1 MQQPT
6 KIKKF
11 MSNKIDTKKNQLLI
25 FSTAAA
31 LGGLLFGFDTGVISG
46 AIHFIKIEFNLNAY
60 QEGFAVSNLMIAC
73 VVGALLAGPI
83 ADWTGRKKVL
93 ILCAVLFTVSAILS
107 ALPRSFTELVIA
119 RFIGGMGVGMAS
131 VVSPMYIA
139 EISPAKIRGRLVALN
154 QLAIVVGIL
163 LSYFSNWVLVDTG
176 INNWR
181 YMLVAE
187 ILPAITFLVGLFFIP
202 ESPRWLTKEGLEKEA
217 LDVLNVVAGAA
228 NSDHE
233 LQEVKKSL
241 AEKSTSLKELLHP
254 SLRRVLIVGILFSL
268 FAHITGIDTIIY
280 YGPIIF
286 LESGFKT
293 DSALLASVMI
303 GITNLIFT
311 FVGMAMVDKAGRK
324 FLLLVGLA
332 GMGISMMLVGFCMQ
346 SDIISAKWTLLWI
359 MTYIASFAM
368 SIGVVIW
375 VYLSEIYPTRVR
387 GQALSVATMVLW
399 LGNVILTQLFP
410 VMMERFGGG
419 TFYIFSFICLLAFI
433 FTWTMVKET
442 KGVSLEEIE
451 EMWV

>member
-1 MQQPT
+1 
-6 KIKKF
+6 
-11 MSNKIDTKKNQLLI
+11 MSDKIDTNKNQLLI
-25 FSTAAA
+25 FSTVAA

-46 AIHFIKIEFNLNAY
+46 AIPFIKLEFYLNSY
-60 QEGFAVSNLMIAC
+60 QEGFAISNLMIAC
-73 VVGALLAGPI
+73 VIGALIAGPI

-93 ILCAVLFTVSAILS
+93 ILCAVLFIVSAILS

-119 RFIGGMGVGMAS
+119 RFIGGIGVGVAS

-154 QLAIVVGIL
+154 QLAIVIGIL
-163 LSYFSNWVLVDTG
+163 LSYLSNWLLVDTG

-187 ILPAITFLVGLFFIP
+187 ILPATTFLMGLFFIL
-202 ESPRWLTKEGLEKEA
+202 ESPRWLTKEGLEKDA
-217 LDVLNVVAGAA
+217 LDVLKVVAGVENA
-228 NSDHE
+228 DHE

-241 AEKSTSLKELLHP
+241 AEKKTSLKELLHP

-293 DSALLASVMI
+293 DSALLASVII

-311 FVGMAMVDKAGRK
+311 FVGMAMIDKAGRK
-324 FLLLVGLA
+324 FLLLVGIA
-332 GMGISMMLVGFCMQ
+332 GMGISMTLVGFCMQ
-346 SDIISAKWTLLWI
+346 SDMISAKWTLLWI

-442 KGVSLEEIE
+442 RGVSLEEIE
-451 EMWV
+451 KMWV

>member
-1 MQQPT
+1 
-6 KIKKF
+6 
-11 MSNKIDTKKNQLLI
+11 MSDKIDTNKNQLLI
-25 FSTAAA
+25 FSTVAA

-46 AIHFIKIEFNLNAY
+46 AIPFIKLEFYLNSY

-73 VVGALLAGPI
+73 VIGALIAGPI

-93 ILCAVLFTVSAILS
+93 ILCAVLFIVSAILS

-119 RFIGGMGVGMAS
+119 RFIGGIGVGVAS

-163 LSYFSNWVLVDTG
+163 LSYLSNWLLVDTG

-187 ILPAITFLVGLFFIP
+187 ILPATTFLMGLFFIL
-202 ESPRWLTKEGLEKEA
+202 ESPRWLTKEGLEKDA
-217 LDVLNVVAGAA
+217 LDVLKVVAGAVNA
-228 NSDHE
+228 DHE
-233 LQEVKKSL
+233 LQKIKKSL
-241 AEKSTSLKELLHP
+241 AEKKTSLKELLHP

-293 DSALLASVMI
+293 DSALLASVII

-311 FVGMAMVDKAGRK
+311 FVGMAMVDKAGRR
-324 FLLLVGLA
+324 FLLLVGIA
-332 GMGISMMLVGFCMQ
+332 GMGISMTLVGFCMQ
-346 SDIISAKWTLLWI
+346 SDMISAKWTLLWI

>member
-1 MQQPT
+1 
-6 KIKKF
+6 
-11 MSNKIDTKKNQLLI
+11 MSDKIDTNKNQLLI
-25 FSTAAA
+25 FSTVAA

-46 AIHFIKIEFNLNAY
+46 AIPFIKLEFYLNSY
-60 QEGFAVSNLMIAC
+60 QEGFAISNLMIAC
-73 VVGALLAGPI
+73 VIGALIAGPI

-93 ILCAVLFTVSAILS
+93 ILCAVLFIVSAILS

-119 RFIGGMGVGMAS
+119 RFIGGIGVGVAS

-163 LSYFSNWVLVDTG
+163 LSYLSNWLLVDTG

-187 ILPAITFLVGLFFIP
+187 ILPATTFLMGLFFIL
-202 ESPRWLTKEGLEKEA
+202 ESPRWLTKEGLEKDA
-217 LDVLNVVAGAA
+217 LDVLKVVAGVENA
-228 NSDHE
+228 DHE

-241 AEKSTSLKELLHP
+241 AEKKTSLKELLHP

-293 DSALLASVMI
+293 DSALLASVII

-311 FVGMAMVDKAGRK
+311 FVGMAMIDKAGRK
-324 FLLLVGLA
+324 FLLLVGIA
-332 GMGISMMLVGFCMQ
+332 GMGISMTLVGFCMQ
-346 SDIISAKWTLLWI
+346 SDMISAKWTLLWI

-399 LGNVILTQLFP
+399 LGNVILMQLFP

-442 KGVSLEEIE
+442 RGVSLEEIE
-451 EMWV
+451 KMWV

>member
-1 MQQPT
+1 
-6 KIKKF
+6 
-11 MSNKIDTKKNQLLI
+11 MSDKIDTNKNQLLI
-25 FSTAAA
+25 FSSVAA

-46 AIHFIKIEFNLNAY
+46 AIHFIKVEFYLNAY
-60 QEGFAVSNLMIAC
+60 QEGFAVSSLMIAC
-73 VVGALLAGPI
+73 VIGALFAGPI

-93 ILCAVLFTVSAILS
+93 ILCAVLFTISTILS

-139 EISPAKIRGRLVALN
+139 EIAPAKIRGRLVALN

-163 LSYFSNWVLVDTG
+163 LSYFSNWLLVDTG

-187 ILPAITFLVGLFFIP
+187 ILPAITFLMGLFFIP

-228 NSDHE
+228 NADHE

-241 AEKSTSLKELLHP
+241 AEKRTSLKELLHP

-293 DSALLASVMI
+293 DSALLASVII

-311 FVGMAMVDKAGRK
+311 FVGMAMVDKAGRR
-324 FLLLVGLA
+324 FLLLVGIA
-332 GMGISMMLVGFCMQ
+332 GMGISMTLVGFCMQ
-346 SDIISAKWTLLWI
+346 SDMISAKWTLLWI

>member
-1 MQQPT
+1 
-6 KIKKF
+6 
-11 MSNKIDTKKNQLLI
+11 MSIKIDTDKNQLLI

-73 VVGALLAGPI
+73 VIGALLAGPI

-228 NSDHE
+228 NADHE

-241 AEKSTSLKELLHP
+241 AEKRTSLKELLHP
-254 SLRRVLIVGILFSL
+254 SLRRVLVVGILFSL

-332 GMGISMMLVGFCMQ
+332 GMGISMTLVGLCMQ
-346 SDIISAKWTLLWI
+346 SDMISAKWTLLWI

>member
-1 MQQPT
+1 
-6 KIKKF
+6 
-11 MSNKIDTKKNQLLI
+11 MSIKIDTDKNQLLI

-60 QEGFAVSNLMIAC
+60 QEGFAVSNLMVAC
-73 VVGALLAGPI
+73 VIGALLAGPI

-163 LSYFSNWVLVDTG
+163 LSYLSNWLLVDTG

-228 NSDHE
+228 NADHE

-332 GMGISMMLVGFCMQ
+332 GMGISMTLVGLCMQ
-346 SDIISAKWTLLWI
+346 SDMISAKWTLLWI

>member
-1 MQQPT
+1 
-6 KIKKF
+6 
-11 MSNKIDTKKNQLLI
+11 MSDKIDTNKNQLLI
-25 FSTAAA
+25 FSTVAA

-46 AIHFIKIEFNLNAY
+46 AIPFIKLEFYLNSY

-73 VVGALLAGPI
+73 VIGALIAGPI

-93 ILCAVLFTVSAILS
+93 ILCAVLFIVSAILS

-119 RFIGGMGVGMAS
+119 RFIGGIGVGVAS

-154 QLAIVVGIL
+154 QLAIVIGIL
-163 LSYFSNWVLVDTG
+163 LSYLSNWLLVDTG

-187 ILPAITFLVGLFFIP
+187 ILPATTFLMGLFFIL
-202 ESPRWLTKEGLEKEA
+202 ESPRWLTKEGLEKDA
-217 LDVLNVVAGAA
+217 LDVLKVVAGAVNA
-228 NSDHE
+228 DHE
-233 LQEVKKSL
+233 LQKIKKSL
-241 AEKSTSLKELLHP
+241 AEKKTSLKELLHP

-293 DSALLASVMI
+293 DSALLASVII

-311 FVGMAMVDKAGRK
+311 FVGMAMIDKAGRK
-324 FLLLVGLA
+324 FLLLVGIA
-332 GMGISMMLVGFCMQ
+332 GMGISMTLVGFCMQ
-346 SDIISAKWTLLWI
+346 SDMISAKWTLLWI

-399 LGNVILTQLFP
+399 LGNVILMQLFP

-442 KGVSLEEIE
+442 RGVSLEEIE
-451 EMWV
+451 KMWV

>member
-1 MQQPT
+1 
-6 KIKKF
+6 

-73 VVGALLAGPI
+73 VIGALLAGPI

-163 LSYFSNWVLVDTG
+163 LSYLSNWLLVDTG

-228 NSDHE
+228 NADHE

-332 GMGISMMLVGFCMQ
+332 GMGISMTLVGLCMQ
-346 SDIISAKWTLLWI
+346 SDMISAKWTLLWI

>member
-1 MQQPT
+1 
-6 KIKKF
+6 
-11 MSNKIDTKKNQLLI
+11 MSDKIDTNKNQLLI
-25 FSTAAA
+25 FSSVAA

-46 AIHFIKIEFNLNAY
+46 AIHFIKVEFYLNAY
-60 QEGFAVSNLMIAC
+60 QEGFAVSSLMIAC
-73 VVGALLAGPI
+73 VIGALFAGPI

-93 ILCAVLFTVSAILS
+93 ILCAVLFTISTILS

-163 LSYFSNWVLVDTG
+163 LSYFSNWLLVDTG

-187 ILPAITFLVGLFFIP
+187 ILPAITFLMGLFFIP

-228 NSDHE
+228 NADHE

-241 AEKSTSLKELLHP
+241 AEKRTSLKELLHP

-293 DSALLASVMI
+293 DSALLASVII

-311 FVGMAMVDKAGRK
+311 FVGMAMVDKAGRR
-324 FLLLVGLA
+324 FLLLVGIA
-332 GMGISMMLVGFCMQ
+332 GMGISMTLVGFCMQ
-346 SDIISAKWTLLWI
+346 SDMISAKWTLLWI

>member
-1 MQQPT
+1 
-6 KIKKF
+6 

-60 QEGFAVSNLMIAC
+60 QEGFAVSNLMVAC
-73 VVGALLAGPI
+73 VIGALLAGPI

-163 LSYFSNWVLVDTG
+163 LSYLSNWLLVDTG

-217 LDVLNVVAGAA
+217 LDVLNVVAGEA
-228 NSDHE
+228 NADHE

-241 AEKSTSLKELLHP
+241 SEKSTSLKELLHP

>member
-1 MQQPT
+1 
-6 KIKKF
+6 
-11 MSNKIDTKKNQLLI
+11 MSNKIDTDKNQLLI

-60 QEGFAVSNLMIAC
+60 QEGFAVSNLMVAC
-73 VVGALLAGPI
+73 VIGALLAGPI
-83 ADWTGRKKVL
+83 ADWIGRKKVL

-228 NSDHE
+228 NADHE

-241 AEKSTSLKELLHP
+241 AEKRTSLKELLHP
-254 SLRRVLIVGILFSL
+254 SLRRVLVVGILFSL

-332 GMGISMMLVGFCMQ
+332 GMGISMTLVGLCMQ
-346 SDIISAKWTLLWI
+346 SDMISAKWTLLWI

>member
-1 MQQPT
+1 
-6 KIKKF
+6 
-11 MSNKIDTKKNQLLI
+11 MSDKIDTNKNQLLI
-25 FSTAAA
+25 FSTVAA

-46 AIHFIKIEFNLNAY
+46 AIPFIKLEFYLNSY

-73 VVGALLAGPI
+73 VIGALIAGPI

-93 ILCAVLFTVSAILS
+93 ILCAVLFIVSAILS

-119 RFIGGMGVGMAS
+119 RFIGGIGVGVAS

-163 LSYFSNWVLVDTG
+163 LSYLSNWLLVDTG

-187 ILPAITFLVGLFFIP
+187 ILPATTFLMGLFFIL
-202 ESPRWLTKEGLEKEA
+202 ESPRWLTKEGLEKDA
-217 LDVLNVVAGAA
+217 LDVLKVVAGVENA
-228 NSDHE
+228 DHE

-241 AEKSTSLKELLHP
+241 AEKKTSLKELLHP

-293 DSALLASVMI
+293 DSALLASVII

-311 FVGMAMVDKAGRK
+311 FVGMAMIDKAGRK
-324 FLLLVGLA
+324 FLLLVGIA
-332 GMGISMMLVGFCMQ
+332 GMGISMTLVGFCMQ
-346 SDIISAKWTLLWI
+346 SDMISAKWTLLWI

-442 KGVSLEEIE
+442 RGVSLEEIE
-451 EMWV
+451 KMWV

>member
-1 MQQPT
+1 
-6 KIKKF
+6 
-11 MSNKIDTKKNQLLI
+11 MSIKIDTDKNQLLI

-60 QEGFAVSNLMIAC
+60 QEGFAVSNLMVAC
-73 VVGALLAGPI
+73 VIGALLAGPI

-107 ALPRSFTELVIA
+107 ALSRSFTELVIA

-163 LSYFSNWVLVDTG
+163 LSYLSNWLLVDTG

-217 LDVLNVVAGAA
+217 LDVLNVVVGAENA
-228 NSDHE
+228 DHE

-332 GMGISMMLVGFCMQ
+332 GMGISMTLVGLCMQ
-346 SDIISAKWTLLWI
+346 SDMISAKWTLLWI

-399 LGNVILTQLFP
+399 LGNVMLTQLFP

>member
-1 MQQPT
+1 
-6 KIKKF
+6 

-60 QEGFAVSNLMIAC
+60 QEGFAVSNLMVAC
-73 VVGALLAGPI
+73 VIGALLAGPI

-163 LSYFSNWVLVDTG
+163 LSYLSNWLLVDTG

-217 LDVLNVVAGAA
+217 LDVLNIVAGAA
-228 NSDHE
+228 NADHE

-241 AEKSTSLKELLHP
+241 SEKSTSLKELLHP

-332 GMGISMMLVGFCMQ
+332 GMGISMTLVGLSMQ
-346 SDIISAKWTLLWI
+346 SDMISAKWTLLWI

>member
-1 MQQPT
+1 
-6 KIKKF
+6 
-11 MSNKIDTKKNQLLI
+11 MSNKIDAKKNQLLI

-73 VVGALLAGPI
+73 VIGALLAGPI

-163 LSYFSNWVLVDTG
+163 LSYLSNWLLVDTG

-217 LDVLNVVAGAA
+217 LDVLNIVAGAA
-228 NSDHE
+228 NADHE

-241 AEKSTSLKELLHP
+241 SEKSTSLKELLHP

-332 GMGISMMLVGFCMQ
+332 GMGISMTLVGLSMQ
-346 SDIISAKWTLLWI
+346 SDMISAKWTLLWI

>member
-1 MQQPT
+1 
-6 KIKKF
+6 

-60 QEGFAVSNLMIAC
+60 QEGFAVSNLMVAC
-73 VVGALLAGPI
+73 VIGALLAGPI

-163 LSYFSNWVLVDTG
+163 LSYLSNWLLVDTG

-217 LDVLNVVAGAA
+217 LDVLNVVAGAENA
-228 NSDHE
+228 DHE

-241 AEKSTSLKELLHP
+241 AEKKTSLKELLHP

-332 GMGISMMLVGFCMQ
+332 GMGISMTLVGFCMQ
-346 SDIISAKWTLLWI
+346 SDMISAKWTLLWI

>member
-1 MQQPT
+1 
-6 KIKKF
+6 
-11 MSNKIDTKKNQLLI
+11 MSDKIDTNKNQLLI
-25 FSTAAA
+25 FSMVAA

-46 AIHFIKIEFNLNAY
+46 AIPFIKLEFYLNAY

-73 VVGALLAGPI
+73 VIGALFAGPI

-107 ALPRSFTELVIA
+107 SLPRSFTELVIA
-119 RFIGGMGVGMAS
+119 RFIGGIGVGMAS

-163 LSYFSNWVLVDTG
+163 LSYFSNWLLVDTG

-187 ILPAITFLVGLFFIP
+187 ILPAVTFLVGLFFIL

-228 NSDHE
+228 NADHE

-241 AEKSTSLKELLHP
+241 AEKKTSLKELLHP

-399 LGNVILTQLFP
+399 LGNVILTQFFP
-410 VMMERFGGG
+410 VMMEKFGGG

-442 KGVSLEEIE
+442 RGVSLEEIE
-451 EMWV
+451 KMWV

>member
-1 MQQPT
+1 
-6 KIKKF
+6 
-11 MSNKIDTKKNQLLI
+11 MSNKIDTDKNQLLI

-73 VVGALLAGPI
+73 VIGALLAGPI

-163 LSYFSNWVLVDTG
+163 LSYLSNWILVDTG

-228 NSDHE
+228 NADHE

-241 AEKSTSLKELLHP
+241 AEKRTSLKELLHP
-254 SLRRVLIVGILFSL
+254 SLRRVLVVGILFSL

-332 GMGISMMLVGFCMQ
+332 GMGISMTLVGLCMQ
-346 SDIISAKWTLLWI
+346 SDMISAKWTLLWI

-451 EMWV
+451 EMWI

>member
-73 VVGALLAGPI
+73 VIGALLAGPI

-228 NSDHE
+228 NADHE

-241 AEKSTSLKELLHP
+241 AEKRTSLKELLHP

>member
-1 MQQPT
+1 
-6 KIKKF
+6 
-11 MSNKIDTKKNQLLI
+11 MSNKIDTDKNQLLI

-73 VVGALLAGPI
+73 VIGALLAGPI

-241 AEKSTSLKELLHP
+241 AEKRTSLKELLHP

-346 SDIISAKWTLLWI
+346 SDMISAKWTLLWI

>member
-1 MQQPT
+1 
-6 KIKKF
+6 
-11 MSNKIDTKKNQLLI
+11 MSNKIDTDKNQLLI

-73 VVGALLAGPI
+73 VIGALLAGPI

-163 LSYFSNWVLVDTG
+163 LSYLSNWLLVDTG

-346 SDIISAKWTLLWI
+346 SDMISAKWTLLWI

>member
-1 MQQPT
+1 
-6 KIKKF
+6 

-25 FSTAAA
+25 YSTAAA

-73 VVGALLAGPI
+73 VIGALLAGPI

-163 LSYFSNWVLVDTG
+163 LSYLSNWLLVDTG

-217 LDVLNVVAGAA
+217 LDVLNVVAGEA
-228 NSDHE
+228 NADHE

-241 AEKSTSLKELLHP
+241 AEKRTSLKELLHP

-324 FLLLVGLA
+324 LLLLVGLA
-332 GMGISMMLVGFCMQ
+332 GMGISMTLVGLCMQ
-346 SDIISAKWTLLWI
+346 SDMISAKWTLLWI

>member
-1 MQQPT
+1 
-6 KIKKF
+6 
-11 MSNKIDTKKNQLLI
+11 MSDKIDTNKNQLLI
-25 FSTAAA
+25 FSSVAA

-46 AIHFIKIEFNLNAY
+46 AIHFIKVEFYLNAY
-60 QEGFAVSNLMIAC
+60 QEGFAVSSLMIAC
-73 VVGALLAGPI
+73 VIGALFAGPI

-93 ILCAVLFTVSAILS
+93 ILCAVLFTISTILS

-139 EISPAKIRGRLVALN
+139 EIAPAKIRGRLVALN

-163 LSYFSNWVLVDTG
+163 LSYFSNWLLVDTG

-187 ILPAITFLVGLFFIP
+187 ILPAITFLMGLFFIP

-217 LDVLNVVAGAA
+217 LDVLSVVAGAA
-228 NSDHE
+228 NADHE

-241 AEKSTSLKELLHP
+241 AEKRTSLKELLHP

-293 DSALLASVMI
+293 DSALLASVII

-311 FVGMAMVDKAGRK
+311 FVGMAMVDKAGRR
-324 FLLLVGLA
+324 FLLLVGIA
-332 GMGISMMLVGFCMQ
+332 GMGISMTLVGFCMQ
-346 SDIISAKWTLLWI
+346 SDMISAKWTLLWI

-410 VMMERFGGG
+410 IMMERFSGG

-442 KGVSLEEIE
+442 RGVSLEEIE
-451 EMWV
+451 KMWV

>member
-1 MQQPT
+1 
-6 KIKKF
+6 
-11 MSNKIDTKKNQLLI
+11 
-25 FSTAAA
+25 
-31 LGGLLFGFDTGVISG
+31 
-46 AIHFIKIEFNLNAY
+46 
-60 QEGFAVSNLMIAC
+60 
-73 VVGALLAGPI
+73 
-83 ADWTGRKKVL
+83 
-93 ILCAVLFTVSAILS
+93 
-107 ALPRSFTELVIA
+107 
-119 RFIGGMGVGMAS
+119 
-131 VVSPMYIA
+131 MYIA

-163 LSYFSNWVLVDTG
+163 LSYLSNWLLVDTG

-217 LDVLNVVAGAA
+217 LDVLNIVAGAA
-228 NSDHE
+228 NADHE

-241 AEKSTSLKELLHP
+241 SEKSTSLKELLHP

-332 GMGISMMLVGFCMQ
+332 GMGISMTLVGFCMQ
-346 SDIISAKWTLLWI
+346 SDMISAKWTLLWI

>member
-1 MQQPT
+1 
-6 KIKKF
+6 

-73 VVGALLAGPI
+73 VIGALLAGPI

-163 LSYFSNWVLVDTG
+163 LSYLSNWLLVDTG

-228 NSDHE
+228 NADHE

-241 AEKSTSLKELLHP
+241 AEKRTSLKELLHP

-332 GMGISMMLVGFCMQ
+332 GMGISMTLVGLCMQ
-346 SDIISAKWTLLWI
+346 SDMISAKWTLLWI

>member
-1 MQQPT
+1 
-6 KIKKF
+6 

-73 VVGALLAGPI
+73 VIGALLAGPI

-163 LSYFSNWVLVDTG
+163 LSYLSNWLLVDTG

-217 LDVLNVVAGAA
+217 LDVLNVVAGEA
-228 NSDHE
+228 NADHE

-241 AEKSTSLKELLHP
+241 AEKRTSLKELLHP

-332 GMGISMMLVGFCMQ
+332 GMGISMTLVGLCMQ
-346 SDIISAKWTLLWI
+346 SDMISAKWTLLWI

>member
-1 MQQPT
+1 
-6 KIKKF
+6 
-11 MSNKIDTKKNQLLI
+11 MSDKIDTNKNQLLI
-25 FSTAAA
+25 FSTVAA

-46 AIHFIKIEFNLNAY
+46 AIPFIKLEFYLNSY
-60 QEGFAVSNLMIAC
+60 QEGFAISNLMIAC
-73 VVGALLAGPI
+73 VIGALIAGPI

-93 ILCAVLFTVSAILS
+93 ILCAVLFIVSAILS

-119 RFIGGMGVGMAS
+119 RFIGGIGVGVAS

-163 LSYFSNWVLVDTG
+163 LSYLSNWLLVDTG

-187 ILPAITFLVGLFFIP
+187 ILPATTFLMGLFFIL
-202 ESPRWLTKEGLEKEA
+202 ESPRWLTKEGLEKDA
-217 LDVLNVVAGAA
+217 LDVLKVVAGAVNA
-228 NSDHE
+228 DHE
-233 LQEVKKSL
+233 LQKIKKSL
-241 AEKSTSLKELLHP
+241 AEKKTSLKELLHP

-293 DSALLASVMI
+293 DSALLASVII

-311 FVGMAMVDKAGRK
+311 FVGMAMIDKAGRK
-324 FLLLVGLA
+324 FLLLVGIA
-332 GMGISMMLVGFCMQ
+332 GMGISMTLVGFCMQ
-346 SDIISAKWTLLWI
+346 SDMISAKWTLLWI

-399 LGNVILTQLFP
+399 LGNVILMQLFP

-442 KGVSLEEIE
+442 RG
-451 EMWV
+451 

>member
-1 MQQPT
+1 
-6 KIKKF
+6 
-11 MSNKIDTKKNQLLI
+11 MSDKIDTNKNQLLI
-25 FSTAAA
+25 FSSVAA

-46 AIHFIKIEFNLNAY
+46 AIHFIKVEFYLNAY
-60 QEGFAVSNLMIAC
+60 QEGFAVSSLMIAC
-73 VVGALLAGPI
+73 VIGALFAGPI

-93 ILCAVLFTVSAILS
+93 ILCAVLFTISTILS

-163 LSYFSNWVLVDTG
+163 LSYFSNWLLVDTG

-187 ILPAITFLVGLFFIP
+187 ILPAITFLMGLFFIP

-228 NSDHE
+228 NADHE

-241 AEKSTSLKELLHP
+241 AEKRTSLKELLHP

-293 DSALLASVMI
+293 DSALLASVII

-311 FVGMAMVDKAGRK
+311 FVGMAMVDKAGRR
-324 FLLLVGLA
+324 FLLLVGIA
-332 GMGISMMLVGFCMQ
+332 GMGISMTLVGFCMQ
-346 SDIISAKWTLLWI
+346 SDMISAKWTLLWI

-442 KGVSLEEIE
+442 RGVSLEEIE
-451 EMWV
+451 KIWV

>member
-1 MQQPT
+1 
-6 KIKKF
+6 
-11 MSNKIDTKKNQLLI
+11 MSIKIDTDKNQLLI

-73 VVGALLAGPI
+73 VIGALLAGPI

-228 NSDHE
+228 NADHE

-241 AEKSTSLKELLHP
+241 AEKKTSLKELLHP

-332 GMGISMMLVGFCMQ
+332 GMGISMTLVGLCMQ
-346 SDIISAKWTLLWI
+346 SDMISAKWTLLWI

>member
-1 MQQPT
+1 
-6 KIKKF
+6 
-11 MSNKIDTKKNQLLI
+11 MSIKIDTDKNQLLI

-60 QEGFAVSNLMIAC
+60 QEGFAVSNLMVAC
-73 VVGALLAGPI
+73 VIGALLAGPI

-346 SDIISAKWTLLWI
+346 SDMISAKWTLLWI

>member
-1 MQQPT
+1 
-6 KIKKF
+6 
-11 MSNKIDTKKNQLLI
+11 MSDKIDTNKNQLLI
-25 FSTAAA
+25 FSTVAA

-46 AIHFIKIEFNLNAY
+46 AIPFIKLEFYLNSY

-73 VVGALLAGPI
+73 VIGALIAGPI

-93 ILCAVLFTVSAILS
+93 ILCAVLFIVSAILS

-119 RFIGGMGVGMAS
+119 RFIGGIGVGVAS

-154 QLAIVVGIL
+154 QLAIVIGIL
-163 LSYFSNWVLVDTG
+163 LSYLSNWLLVDTG

-187 ILPAITFLVGLFFIP
+187 ILPATTFLMGLFFIL
-202 ESPRWLTKEGLEKEA
+202 ESPRWLTKEGLEKDA
-217 LDVLNVVAGAA
+217 LDVLKVVAGVENA
-228 NSDHE
+228 DHE

-241 AEKSTSLKELLHP
+241 AEKKTSLKELLHP

-280 YGPIIF
+280 YGPLIF

-293 DSALLASVMI
+293 DSALLASVII

-311 FVGMAMVDKAGRK
+311 FVGMAMIDKAGRK
-324 FLLLVGLA
+324 FLLLVGIA
-332 GMGISMMLVGFCMQ
+332 GMGISMTLVGFCMQ
-346 SDIISAKWTLLWI
+346 SDMISAKWTLLWI

-399 LGNVILTQLFP
+399 LGNVILMQLFP

-442 KGVSLEEIE
+442 RGVSLEEIE
-451 EMWV
+451 KMWV

>member
-1 MQQPT
+1 
-6 KIKKF
+6 

-73 VVGALLAGPI
+73 VIGALLAGPI

-163 LSYFSNWVLVDTG
+163 LSYLSNWLLVDTG

-217 LDVLNVVAGAA
+217 LDVLNIVAGAA
-228 NSDHE
+228 NADHE

-241 AEKSTSLKELLHP
+241 SEKSTSLKELLHP

-332 GMGISMMLVGFCMQ
+332 GMGISMTLVGLSMQ
-346 SDIISAKWTLLWI
+346 SDMISAKWTLLWI

>member
-1 MQQPT
+1 
-6 KIKKF
+6 
-11 MSNKIDTKKNQLLI
+11 MSNKIDTDKNQLLI

-73 VVGALLAGPI
+73 VIGALLAGPI

-131 VVSPMYIA
+131 GVSPMYIA

-241 AEKSTSLKELLHP
+241 AEKRTSLKELLHP

-324 FLLLVGLA
+324 LLLLVGLA
-332 GMGISMMLVGFCMQ
+332 GMGISMTLVGLCMQ
-346 SDIISAKWTLLWI
+346 SDMISAKWTLLWI

>member
-1 MQQPT
+1 
-6 KIKKF
+6 
-11 MSNKIDTKKNQLLI
+11 MSIKIDTDKNQLLI

-73 VVGALLAGPI
+73 VIGALLAGPI

-228 NSDHE
+228 NADHE

-241 AEKSTSLKELLHP
+241 AEKRTSLKELLHP

-346 SDIISAKWTLLWI
+346 SDMISAKWTLLWI

-410 VMMERFGGG
+410 VMMERFSGG

-442 KGVSLEEIE
+442 RGVSLEEIE

>member
-1 MQQPT
+1 
-6 KIKKF
+6 
-11 MSNKIDTKKNQLLI
+11 
-25 FSTAAA
+25 
-31 LGGLLFGFDTGVISG
+31 
-46 AIHFIKIEFNLNAY
+46 
-60 QEGFAVSNLMIAC
+60 MIAC
-73 VVGALLAGPI
+73 VIGALFAGPI

-93 ILCAVLFTVSAILS
+93 ILCAVLFTISTILS

-163 LSYFSNWVLVDTG
+163 LSYFSNWLLVDTG

-187 ILPAITFLVGLFFIP
+187 ILPAITFLMGLFFIP

-228 NSDHE
+228 NADHE
-233 LQEVKKSL
+233 FQEIKKSL
-241 AEKSTSLKELLHP
+241 AEKRTSLKELLHP

-293 DSALLASVMI
+293 DSALLASVII

-311 FVGMAMVDKAGRK
+311 FVGMAMVDKAGRR
-324 FLLLVGLA
+324 FLLLVGIA
-332 GMGISMMLVGFCMQ
+332 GMGISMTLVGFCMQ
-346 SDIISAKWTLLWI
+346 SDMISAKWTLLWI

-410 VMMERFGGG
+410 IMMERFSGG

-442 KGVSLEEIE
+442 RGVSLEEIE
-451 EMWV
+451 KIWV

>member
-1 MQQPT
+1 
-6 KIKKF
+6 
-11 MSNKIDTKKNQLLI
+11 MSNKIDAKKNQLLI

-73 VVGALLAGPI
+73 VIGALLAGPI

-163 LSYFSNWVLVDTG
+163 LSYLSNWLLVDTG

-228 NSDHE
+228 NADHE

-241 AEKSTSLKELLHP
+241 AEKRTSLKELLHP

>member
-1 MQQPT
+1 
-6 KIKKF
+6 

-73 VVGALLAGPI
+73 VIGALLAGPI

-163 LSYFSNWVLVDTG
+163 LSYLSNWLLVDTG

-217 LDVLNVVAGAA
+217 LDVLNVVAGTA
-228 NSDHE
+228 NADHE

-241 AEKSTSLKELLHP
+241 VEKRTSLKELLHP

-311 FVGMAMVDKAGRK
+311 FVGMAMVDKAGRR
-324 FLLLVGLA
+324 FLLLVGIA
-332 GMGISMMLVGFCMQ
+332 GMGISMTLVGLCMQ
-346 SDIISAKWTLLWI
+346 SDMISAKWTLLWI

>member
-1 MQQPT
+1 
-6 KIKKF
+6 
-11 MSNKIDTKKNQLLI
+11 MSDKIDTNKNQLLI
-25 FSTAAA
+25 FSTVAA

-46 AIHFIKIEFNLNAY
+46 AIPFIKLEFYLNSY

-73 VVGALLAGPI
+73 VIGALIAGPI

-93 ILCAVLFTVSAILS
+93 ILCAVLFIVSAILS

-119 RFIGGMGVGMAS
+119 RFIGGIGVGVAS

-163 LSYFSNWVLVDTG
+163 LSYLSNWLLVDTG

-187 ILPAITFLVGLFFIP
+187 ILPATTFLMGLFFIL
-202 ESPRWLTKEGLEKEA
+202 ESPRWLTKEGLEKDA
-217 LDVLNVVAGAA
+217 LDVLKVVAGAVNA
-228 NSDHE
+228 DHE
-233 LQEVKKSL
+233 LQKIKKSL
-241 AEKSTSLKELLHP
+241 AEKKTSLKELLHP

-293 DSALLASVMI
+293 DSALLASVII

-311 FVGMAMVDKAGRK
+311 FVGMAMIDKAGRK
-324 FLLLVGLA
+324 FLLLVGIA
-332 GMGISMMLVGFCMQ
+332 GMGISMTLVGFCMQ
-346 SDIISAKWTLLWI
+346 SDMISAKWTLLWI

-399 LGNVILTQLFP
+399 LGNVILMQLFP

-442 KGVSLEEIE
+442 RGVSLEEIE
-451 EMWV
+451 KMWV